1 MKYGILIRMVR
12 KSDDIHTTL
21 RFTQIKN
28 GNWTNTHRTKR
39 NAARKYRVWSSR
51 GKNNKKEYYQSYNHI
66 LVHGTIF
73 TMTIITTVCQYLKY
87 HWKNKTRVCGT
98 MRENH
103 CIPNQLKEKSEIKKE
118 RNDIL
123 IERWRNSSY
132 IERQVASLHG
142 DNYSWCCH
150 SIYRK
155 GR

>member
-12 KSDDIHTTL
+12 KSDDIHATL
-21 RFTQIKN
+21 RFTQIKK

-87 HWKNKTRVCGT
+87 H
-98 MRENH
+98 
-103 CIPNQLKEKSEIKKE
+103 
-118 RNDIL
+118 
-123 IERWRNSSY
+123 
-132 IERQVASLHG
+132 
-142 DNYSWCCH
+142 
-150 SIYRK
+150 
-155 GR
+155 